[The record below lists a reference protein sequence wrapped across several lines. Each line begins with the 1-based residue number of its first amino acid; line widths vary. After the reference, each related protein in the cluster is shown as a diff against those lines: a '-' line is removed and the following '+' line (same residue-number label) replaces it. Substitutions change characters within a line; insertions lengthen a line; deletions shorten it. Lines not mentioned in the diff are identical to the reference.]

1 MCGVGVSVDV
11 GVCLNYTRSAPST
24 SRLTGRALLSLP
36 WHCQRNTARSMA
48 ANTPPLPRYC
58 LVTVG
63 ATTGFEALTR
73 EVLDPDFWYFLRSD
87 GFTALHVQ
95 CGPDV
100 AWAAEAASEAQ
111 HRLPKGF
118 SVDVFDVK
126 KNLKEE
132 MLLCRARPG
141 LRAQG
146 VVISHAGMSDLHLR
160 PALSIFFFFWR
171 GKAAQNGLSC
181 LQARARYSTHG
192 VWGSRSWWCQTR
204 ACSMTTRVRW
214 LGTWPSRAMRL
225 WLLRGELAS
234 FWEFC
239 PCLRPE
245 LPCCGGS
252 I

>member
-1 MCGVGVSVDV
+1 
-11 GVCLNYTRSAPST
+11 
-24 SRLTGRALLSLP
+24 
-36 WHCQRNTARSMA
+36 MA

-73 EVLDPDFWYFLRSD
+73 EVLDPDFWHFLRSD

-100 AWAAEAASEAQ
+100 AWAAKAASEAQ

-146 VVISHAGMSDLHLR
+146 VVISHAGTGTILD
-160 PALSIFFFFWR
+160 AWR
-171 GKAAQNGLSC
+171 MGLSLVVVPNTGLLNDHQSEMARHVAKQGYASVASASRLD
-181 LQARARYSTHG
+181 LQEAIYKAVLLREENP
-192 VWGSRSWWCQTR
+192 
-204 ACSMTTRVRW
+204 TTR
-214 LGTWPSRAMRL
+214 WPAHSIQRTDGNALRL
-225 WLLRGELAS
+225 WDIKPVEVNREEAS
-234 FWEFC
+234 QM
-239 PCLRPE
+239 
-245 LPCCGGS
+245 S
-252 I
+252 HD